1 MVEVE
6 DKDTGILT
14 VVLLDSGYPRP
25 PTQGLLPS
33 TLMACSPVPTR
44 TERSSTQES
53 PSECLVSVVAII
65 RCLYM
70 CDTAYNK
77 VSISCMHTSDED
89 LRIEM
94 SCN

>member
-1 MVEVE
+1 MVEE
-6 DKDTGILT
+6 TDTGILMVVLLDRQSLLMFT
-14 VVLLDSGYPRP
+14 VVLL
-25 PTQGLLPS
+25 PS
-33 TLMACSPVPTR
+33 TWMAISPVPTGM
-44 TERSSTQES
+44 ERSSTQAP
-53 PSECLVSVVAII
+53 PSECMVSAVATL

-70 CDTAYNK
+70 CDTAYRK